1 MCHLI
6 SHAGGGLLCVSR
18 VRYGRIFATNTA
30 PTSTLRASRY
40 RANALKEHNNALV
53 IAKQVMTTEAVDHK
67 IEP

>member
-18 VRYGRIFATNTA
+18 VRYGGIFATNTA
-30 PTSTLRASRY
+30 PRTLSGHGRY
-40 RANALKEHNNALV
+40 RANALKEHNNALG
-53 IAKQVMTTEAVDHK
+53 IARQVMTTEDVDHK